1 VFCQRKIVR
10 RTGEVDGKDGIV
22 VAYIGPE
29 QQRMHAVDQEFQPRE
44 IARVGVKYAVC
55 PIGGRADVAM
65 TIKHGEGVT
74 VFEGNAWPA
83 RRARCRDVERGL
95 GYGLGSR
102 RR

>member
-1 VFCQRKIVR
+1 MR

-44 IARVGVKYAVC
+44 VTRVGMKYAVRS
-55 PIGGRADVAM
+55 IGGRADAAM

-74 VFEGNAWPA
+74 VLEGNAWPA
-83 RRARCRDVERGL
+83 RRARCRDVERGF
-95 GYGLGSR
+95 GYGLSGGRSR
-102 RR
+102 